1 MKALLQLLKKNTIK
15 ITSITKNQTLTLLR
29 FLFPTLITPYDVKKQ
44 KKPFF
49 LPNLHLN
56 FKGNF
61 VTTGLNLMNAFYE

>member
-29 FLFPTLITPYDVKKQ
+29 FLFPTLITPYNVKKQ

-49 LPNLHLN
+49 
-56 FKGNF
+56 FTEF
-61 VTTGLNLMNAFYE
+61 TSEFQM